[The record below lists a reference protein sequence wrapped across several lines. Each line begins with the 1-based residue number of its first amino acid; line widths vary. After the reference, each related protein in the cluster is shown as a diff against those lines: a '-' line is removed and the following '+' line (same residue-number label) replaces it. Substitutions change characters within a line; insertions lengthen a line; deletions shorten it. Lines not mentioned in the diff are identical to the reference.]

1 MESSSGEETI
11 PITSLTPDTAPPP
24 DKSIRGIV
32 TLSWPYSSSTRQCAF
47 LLADPDFRLRGRKGQ
62 VRIRF
67 TGASAEAVAKTRVGI
82 GDEVVLGLLGASWE
96 QDPEATRTPGRSV
109 DGELMFKRRLRLGVV
124 KDGGEMVRLDVD
136 APASPPPISRQEPD
150 VLATPLPKTVTG
162 LMTDLHGASEGL
174 PRFTY
179 TSPAFMKRARLSG
192 DGFAGPRLDPFEADD
207 DVQQTS
213 EGRWSSFGSSRPW
226 RYRQRTPS
234 PKKTSFEEISD
245 AARES
250 VPGSMLPPSPTLRVT
265 TTQGEV
271 NPGSVAEPTAD
282 QTQGPTT
289 PQLRPVVS
297 PTLPLPSPFP
307 VEGNPFQQQLGQG
320 SLEALNSARD
330 APVIA
335 SYEAFRQQYAS
346 SQMLPTQ
353 TVAPGSSIMDSATA
367 TKDNLAQD
375 TQSKLVEEAPQQ
387 DLLSPTAPEKA
398 KDDLPLTPARP
409 ESPKTKPVAQED
421 TTTPAQRSNHATPQS
436 DKDKI
441 MAQTF
446 RSLFGF
452 GASQD
457 TAPPDKPKSPSPLL
471 AISNLDGTSME
482 TPDLN
487 YKRQQL
493 DFDGQASQDTAPS
506 DEPKSPSA
514 LLAISNLD
522 GSIMETPS
530 SNFERQH
537 FGFDGQASDLP
548 PEPSG
553 LDIAEDSHSV
563 SSAQEQSYLPAPPVL
578 PDRSPLLEPSANQS
592 EIEIIDLGSSS
603 DEETIKEV
611 ESKQPPVVSVPQ
623 RQVPTL
629 EIQDTFAE
637 ADEADL
643 LAELPEVVPLQIP
656 ETLSESMDLEIV
668 AEAAPQTLPIHEP
681 EVSPVGELS
690 ELVPPTGSHPMSPIV
705 LDSLSPVELKDA
717 SFDSPEPP
725 SIDAVQEIPDA
736 PVEIEKAEMIA
747 DQPLERQSQ
756 SPASQAATAAQL
768 ERLEDR
774 SEVLQHT
781 MEEPLYPDLPLS
793 PSDSQS
799 LRAMASQ
806 AALPSVIPEMSG
818 NVFPPT
824 PQLTQ
829 QESVVQQPVLPQDP
843 ADELTAT
850 EEQASTLQEAAEE
863 VDAPVAKRTRTR
875 KRKAKSSRVSDVPAV
890 ISDWFSPKA
899 SDTHAKEAQQTPRRN
914 GFTETEVQQTPTH
927 PPIKEDALTQSEQ
940 NQTLN
945 REASGF
951 STSSAYFTPLAHL
964 GRLLNVSSQQALGS
978 NTVDVFA
985 VVTDQTTEAVR
996 AKSGPRDYFTI
1007 FKIADAS
1014 VPDKANAVRVE
1025 VYRPWLATLPVAAV
1039 GDVILLRA
1047 FAVKSRKRRPYLL
1060 STDAS
1065 AWCVWRYGEG
1075 SAEEGTENDK
1085 PVWARKGGGSVNE
1098 VITGPPVEF
1107 GEEEKKHAE
1116 GLREWWLHALRDEQ
1130 GNGVDE
1136 DLDDATTMNGN
1147 AAAQVVEAAK
1157 L

>member
-1 MESSSGEETI
+1 M
-11 PITSLTPDTAPPP
+11 
-24 DKSIRGIV
+24 
-32 TLSWPYSSSTRQCAF
+32 
-47 LLADPDFRLRGRKGQ
+47 
-62 VRIRF
+62 RIRF
-67 TGASAEAVAKTRVGI
+67 TGASAEAVAKARVGI

-109 DGELMFKRRLRLGVV
+109 DGELMFKRRLRLGVA

-136 APASPPPISRQEPD
+136 APASPPPVSRQEPD

-162 LMTDLHGASEGL
+162 LTTDLHGASEGL

-207 DVQQTS
+207 DLQQPS
-213 EGRWSSFGSSRPW
+213 EGRWSSFGGSRPW

-271 NPGSVAEPTAD
+271 NPESVAEPTAD

-346 SQMLPTQ
+346 SQTLPIKI
-353 TVAPGSSIMDSATA
+353 VAPGSSVMDSATA

-375 TQSKLVEEAPQQ
+375 TQSHLDEEAPQQ
-387 DLLSPTAPEKA
+387 DLLSPSAPEKA
-398 KDDLPLTPARP
+398 KDHLPLTPARP
-409 ESPKTKPVAQED
+409 ESPKTEPAAQED
-421 TTTPAQRSNHATPQS
+421 TTTPAQQSNHATPQS

-457 TAPPDKPKSPSPLL
+457 TAPPDEPKSPSPLL
-471 AISNLDGTSME
+471 AISNLDGT
-482 TPDLN
+482 
-487 YKRQQL
+487 
-493 DFDGQASQDTAPS
+493 
-506 DEPKSPSA
+506 
-514 LLAISNLD
+514 
-522 GSIMETPS
+522 IMETPS
-530 SNFERQH
+530 SNFERQQL
-537 FGFDGQASDLP
+537 GFDGQASDLP
-548 PEPSG
+548 PEPSD

-563 SSAQEQSYLPAPPVL
+563 SSVQEQTYLPAPPVL

-623 RQVPTL
+623 RQLPTL

-656 ETLSESMDLEIV
+656 ETLSESMDLEVV
-668 AEAAPQTLPIHEP
+668 AEAAPQTLPFDEP
-681 EVSPVGELS
+681 EVSPVGQLS
-690 ELVPPTGSHPMSPIV
+690 ELVPSTGSHPMTPIV

-717 SFDSPEPP
+717 PFADPEPP

-736 PVEIEKAEMIA
+736 PVEIEKAEVIA
-747 DQPLERQSQ
+747 DQPLEREAQEL
-756 SPASQAATAAQL
+756 ASQPATTAQL
-768 ERLEDR
+768 DRLEDR

-781 MEEPLYPDLPLS
+781 TEEPLYPDLPLS

-799 LRAMASQ
+799 LRAMAPQ

-829 QESVVQQPVLPQDP
+829 QEYVVQQPVLPQDSP
-843 ADELTAT
+843 GELAAT
-850 EEQASTLQEAAEE
+850 EEQASTLQEATEG

-899 SDTHAKEAQQTPRRN
+899 SDTHAKEAQQTPLRN
-914 GFTETEVQQTPTH
+914 GFTEAEVQQTPTH
-927 PPIKEDALTQSEQ
+927 QPIKEDALTQSEQ

-1075 SAEEGTENDK
+1075 SAEQGTENDR

-1136 DLDDATTMNGN
+1136 DLDDATTMNGY